1 MYQRIEPIL
10 RTSQIL
16 GIISCVLVVV
26 GVLLILIDM
35 ILDRMFV
42 HLIPGT
48 MFLSFVMMLSCVS
61 VFTSY
66 RVNQASVNDT
76 YGWSYVIGWL
86 SVVVSLCSFIIAFI
100 VERIS
105 VGDDYV
111 RSSTLTFGWKPVSSE
126 PNSYVTGLS
135 YR

>member
-10 RTSQIL
+10 RASQIL
-16 GIISCVLVVV
+16 SSISCVLVVV
-26 GVLLILIDM
+26 GVL
-35 ILDRMFV
+35 
-42 HLIPGT
+42 LIPGT

-86 SVVVSLCSFIIAFI
+86 SVVISLCSFIIAFI
-100 VERIS
+100 VERVS

-111 RSSTLTFGWKPVSSE
+111 RSSTC
-126 PNSYVTGLS
+126 
-135 YR
+135 